1 MGKIL
6 ELRNITKEYPGVKAL
21 NRVNLEFY
29 SGEVHALMGENGAG
43 KSTLI
48 KIISGAIKPNGG
60 KIIVE
65 GKEYDEMNPVLS
77 QKLGIG
83 VIYQEFNLVPELSI
97 AENIFLGR
105 KLTNG
110 LTINRKLMNEKAD
123 ELMKSFG
130 IDVDVRKPVKTL
142 TVAYQQLVEI
152 AKTISNDV
160 KVLIMDEP
168 SAPLTNRE
176 IDAMF
181 EIIEKLRAKGIAIIY
196 ISHRMEEIFKISD
209 KVSVMRDG
217 EYVGTKL
224 TKDTSRPELIQMM
237 VGRELKEQFPE
248 AKSEIG
254 KIVLEV
260 KNLSTP
266 TLLKNVS
273 FHVCEGEILGLAGL
287 VGAGRTETARAI
299 FGADQ
304 ISSGEIYVRGE
315 RVQIHKP
322 QDAIEKGIAYIPED
336 RKKHG
341 VLLEMSVRENTSFIA
356 LKKISKAGVVD
367 KVKDKKLA
375 EEYIDKL
382 KIKTPTME
390 QLSKNLSGGN
400 QQKVVLA
407 KSLASD
413 SNIIIFDEPTRG
425 IDVGAKQEIYHLM
438 RSLAKEGMA
447 IIMISSEMPELLGMS
462 DRIIVMH
469 EGKVMGEVSGK
480 DATQEL
486 ILEYA
491 SGGYGKEEAS
501 NEN

>member
-6 ELRNITKEYPGVKAL
+6 ELKNITKEYPGVKAL
-21 NRVNLEFY
+21 NHVSLEFHT
-29 SGEVHALMGENGAG
+29 GEVHALMGENGAG

-48 KIISGAIKPNGG
+48 KTISGAIKPNGG
-60 KIIVE
+60 KIIFE
-65 GKEYDEMNPVLS
+65 GKEYEEMTPVLS

-97 AENIFLGR
+97 AENVFLGR
-105 KLTNG
+105 KLTKG
-110 LTINRKLMNEKAD
+110 ISINRKVMYEKAD

-181 EIIEKLRAKGIAIIY
+181 DIIEKLKARGIAIIY

-209 KVSVMRDG
+209 KISVMRDG

-224 TKDTSRPELIQMM
+224 TKETSRPELIQMM

-248 AKSEIG
+248 AKSPIG
-254 KIVLEV
+254 EVALEV

-266 TLLKNVS
+266 TLLKNVNLS
-273 FHVCEGEILGLAGL
+273 VRSGEILGLAGL

-299 FGADQ
+299 FGADP
-304 ISSGEIYVRGE
+304 ISSGEIYVHGE
-315 RVQIHKP
+315 KVRIQKP
-322 QDAIEKGIAYIPED
+322 QDAIDKGIAYIPED

-341 VLLEMSVRENTSFIA
+341 VLLEMSIRENTSFIA
-356 LKKISKAGVVD
+356 LKSISKAGVVN
-367 KVKDKKLA
+367 KSKDRKLA
-375 EEYIDKL
+375 EEYIEKL
-382 KIKTPTME
+382 RIKTPSME

-407 KSLASD
+407 KSLASN

-438 RSLAKEGMA
+438 RSLAQDGMA

-469 EGKVMGEVSGK
+469 EGEVMGEVAGQE
-480 DATQEL
+480 ATQEV

-491 SGGYGKEEAS
+491 SGGYGKEEIS